1 VVPLNKLGPRVAD
14 ASGGAQRPAAPP
26 TVSER
31 RELELIEALVIF
43 GVIGLVAIYVAGR
56 QYTGV
61 FGVIMLFLVV
71 AAIVAAYVVFVQPSG
86 GGR

>member
-1 VVPLNKLGPRVAD
+1 
-14 ASGGAQRPAAPP
+14 
-26 TVSER
+26 
-31 RELELIEALVIF
+31 LELIEALVIF